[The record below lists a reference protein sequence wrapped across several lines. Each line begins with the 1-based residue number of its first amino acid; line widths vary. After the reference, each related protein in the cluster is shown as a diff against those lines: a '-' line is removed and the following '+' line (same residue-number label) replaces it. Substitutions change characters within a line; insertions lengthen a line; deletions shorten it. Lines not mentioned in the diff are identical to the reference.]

1 MSKKL
6 IRVRDVM
13 KTDFD
18 VVEGMSTVADPL
30 EKMRYVD
37 TKTLIVNK
45 RHDDDEYGIVTL
57 SGIARNVLAV
67 DRSPERTN
75 IYEIM
80 TKPALTVHPGMDIRY
95 CARLFVHF
103 RLTRAPVEE
112 AGKVIGI
119 ISVSD
124 LVLKGMLNKDQE
136 T

>member
-1 MSKKL
+1 MSKKV
-6 IRVRDVM
+6 IRVREIM

-18 VVEGMSTVADPL
+18 MVEGMSTVADAL

-80 TKPALTVHPGMDIRY
+80 TKPALTVHPNMDIRY
-95 CARLFVHF
+95 CARMFVHF

-112 AGKVIGI
+112 NGKVIGI
-119 ISVSD
+119 ISGSD
-124 LVLKGMLNKDQE
+124 LVLKGMLNKVSTD
-136 T
+136 

>member
-1 MSKKL
+1 MSKKV
-6 IRVRDVM
+6 IRVRDIM

-18 VVEGMSTVADPL
+18 MVEGMSTVADAL

-80 TKPALTVHPGMDIRY
+80 TKPALTVHPDMDIRY
-95 CARLFVHF
+95 CARMFVHF
-103 RLTRAPVEE
+103 RLTRAPVQEN
-112 AGKVIGI
+112 GKVIGI

-124 LVLKGMLNKDQE
+124 LVLKGMLNKVSTD
-136 T
+136 

>member
-1 MSKKL
+1 MSRKL

-13 KTDFD
+13 KSEFD
-18 VVEGMSTVADPL
+18 IVEGMSTVADAL

-80 TKPALTVHPGMDIRY
+80 TKPALTVRPDMDIRY
-95 CARLFVHF
+95 CARMFVHF

-112 AGKVIGI
+112 GGKVIGI

-124 LVLKGMLNKDQE
+124 LVLKGMIKRESDD
-136 T
+136 

>member
-1 MSKKL
+1 MSRKL

-13 KTDFD
+13 KSEFD
-18 VVEGMSTVADPL
+18 IVEGMSTVADAL
-30 EKMRYVD
+30 EKMRHVD

-80 TKPALTVHPGMDIRY
+80 TKPALTVRPDMDIRY
-95 CARLFVHF
+95 CARMFVHF

-112 AGKVIGI
+112 GGKVIGI

-124 LVLKGMLNKDQE
+124 LVLKGMIKRESDD
-136 T
+136 

>member
-18 VVEGMSTVADPL
+18 MVEGMSTVADAL
-30 EKMRYVD
+30 EKMDFVD

-57 SGIARNVLAV
+57 SGIARNVLAA

-80 TKPALTVHPGMDIRY
+80 TKPALSVSPNMDIRY
-95 CARLFVHF
+95 CARMFVHF
-103 RLTRAPVEE
+103 KLTRAPVL
-112 AGKVIGI
+112 ANGNIIGI

-124 LVLKGMLNKDQE
+124 LVLKGMLDKESDD
-136 T
+136 

>member
-13 KTDFD
+13 KSEFD
-18 VVEGMSTVADPL
+18 MVEGMSTVADAL

-67 DRSPERTN
+67 DRSPVRTN

-80 TKPALTVHPGMDIRY
+80 TKPALTVHPDMDIRY
-95 CARLFVHF
+95 CARMFVHF

-112 AGKVIGI
+112 GGKVIGI

-124 LVLKGMLNKDQE
+124 LVLKGMLNKDQSA
-136 T
+136 

>member
-13 KTDFD
+13 KSEFD
-18 VVEGMSTVADPL
+18 MVEGMSTVADAL

-80 TKPALTVHPGMDIRY
+80 TKPALTVHPDMDIRY
-95 CARLFVHF
+95 CARMFVHF

-112 AGKVIGI
+112 GGKVIGI

-124 LVLKGMLNKDQE
+124 LVLKGMLNKDQSA
-136 T
+136 

>member
-1 MSKKL
+1 MSRKL

-13 KTDFD
+13 KSEFD
-18 VVEGMSTVADPL
+18 IVEGMSTVADAL

-80 TKPALTVHPGMDIRY
+80 TKPALTVRPDMDIRY
-95 CARLFVHF
+95 CARMFVHF

-112 AGKVIGI
+112 GGKVIGI

-124 LVLKGMLNKDQE
+124 LVLKGMINRESDD
-136 T
+136 

>member
-6 IRVRDVM
+6 IRVRDIM

-18 VVEGMSTVADPL
+18 MVEGMSTVADAL
-30 EKMRYVD
+30 EKMHFVD

-57 SGIARNVLAV
+57 SGIARNVLAA

-80 TKPALTVHPGMDIRY
+80 TKPALSVQPDMDIRY

-103 RLTRAPVEE
+103 RLTRAPVLEE
-112 AGKVIGI
+112 GKVIGI

-124 LVLKGMLNKDQE
+124 LVLKGMLKQA
-136 T
+136 

>member
-1 MSKKL
+1 MSKKVV
-6 IRVRDVM
+6 RVRDIM
-13 KTDFD
+13 KTEFD
-18 VVEGMSTVADPL
+18 MVEGMSTVADAL

-67 DRSPERTN
+67 DRSPQRTN

-95 CARLFVHF
+95 CARMFVHF
-103 RLTRAPVEE
+103 RLTRAPVQEN
-112 AGKVIGI
+112 GKVIGI

-124 LVLKGMLNKDQE
+124 LVLKGMINKASTD
-136 T
+136 

>member
-1 MSKKL
+1 
-6 IRVRDVM
+6 M
-13 KTDFD
+13 KSEFD
-18 VVEGMSTVADPL
+18 IVEGMSTVADAL
-30 EKMRYVD
+30 EKMRHVD

-80 TKPALTVHPGMDIRY
+80 TKPALTVRPDMDIRY
-95 CARLFVHF
+95 CARMFVHF

-112 AGKVIGI
+112 GGKVIGI

-124 LVLKGMLNKDQE
+124 LVLKGMINRESDD
-136 T
+136 

>member
-1 MSKKL
+1 MSKKV
-6 IRVRDVM
+6 IRVRDIM
-13 KTDFD
+13 KTEFD
-18 VVEGMSTVADPL
+18 MVEGMSTVADAL

-80 TKPALTVHPGMDIRY
+80 TKPALTVHPNMDIRY
-95 CARLFVHF
+95 CARMFVHF

-112 AGKVIGI
+112 NGKVIGI
-119 ISVSD
+119 ISGSD
-124 LVLKGMLNKDQE
+124 LVLKGMLNKVSTD
-136 T
+136 

>member
-6 IRVRDVM
+6 IRVRDIM

-18 VVEGMSTVADPL
+18 MVEGMSTVADAL
-30 EKMRYVD
+30 EKMHFVD

-57 SGIARNVLAV
+57 SGIARHVLAV

-80 TKPALTVHPGMDIRY
+80 TKPALSVAPDMDIRY
-95 CARLFVHF
+95 CARMFDHF
-103 RLTRAPVEE
+103 KLTRAPVVEN
-112 AGKVIGI
+112 GKVIGI

-124 LVLKGMLNKDQE
+124 LVLKGMLKQD
-136 T
+136 

>member
-1 MSKKL
+1 MSKKV
-6 IRVRDVM
+6 IRVRDIM

-18 VVEGMSTVADPL
+18 IVEGMSTVADAL

-80 TKPALTVHPGMDIRY
+80 TKPVLGVDPAMDIRY
-95 CARLFVHF
+95 CARMFENFGLG
-103 RLTRAPVEE
+103 RAPVLEN
-112 AGKVIGI
+112 GKVIGM
-119 ISVSD
+119 VGYTD
-124 LVLKGMLNKDQE
+124 LVMHGLMNSL
-136 T
+136 